1 VYDPAVRKLPPEFD
15 AVTIAQDAPGA
26 IAGAAAVVLATEWP
40 EFRELRAED
49 FTVGMEGRLV
59 LDPAS
64 FLPTAVREDPAL
76 TILSIGR
83 HA

>member
-1 VYDPAVRKLPPEFD
+1 LGFG

-26 IAGAAAVVLATEWP
+26 IKGAASVVLATGWP
-40 EFRELRAED
+40 EFREFRAED
-49 FTVGMEGRLV
+49 FTRGMAGRLV

-64 FLPTAVREDPAL
+64 LLSPAVREDPAL

>member
-1 VYDPAVRKLPPEFD
+1 VYDPAVRKLPAEFG
-15 AVTIAQDAPGA
+15 AVTIAADASGA
-26 IAGAAAVVLATEWP
+26 ITGAAAVVLATEWP

-49 FTVGMEGRLV
+49 FTRGMEGRLV